1 MSKGITLSP
10 KHGVNPSMDLCF
22 WCGQPKG
29 IILCGRM
36 HEKKGDRTD
45 VEAPKG
51 MVMNLEPCD
60 KCKENFSLGVQII
73 EVTDDGSKFN
83 NDLTFAIKAEDNKV
97 KWPTGRFVV
106 MKAESIKGGKP
117 GMRMLCDTATMDKI
131 FAAQDR
137 KKEEM
142 QKGEKEKKEVKEDE
156 VSS

>member
-1 MSKGITLSP
+1 MSKGIKLSP

-60 KCKENFSLGVQII
+60 KCKENFNLGVQIV
-73 EVTDDGSKFN
+73 EVNDDGSRFQ
-83 NDLTFAIKAEDNKV
+83 NDLAFAIKAEDGKIM
-97 KWPTGRFVV
+97 WPTGRFVV

-117 GMRMLCDTATMDKI
+117 GMRMLCHKDMMDKI
-131 FAAQDR
+131 FAAQDAR
-137 KKEEM
+137 EKSKDT
-142 QKGEKEKKEVKEDE
+142 GDSGKEK
-156 VSS
+156 

>member
-1 MSKGITLSP
+1 MSKGIKLSP

-29 IILCGRM
+29 LILCGRM

-60 KCKENFSLGVQII
+60 KCKENFNLGVQIV
-73 EVTDDGSKFN
+73 EVVDDGSKFH
-83 NDLTFAIKAEDNKV
+83 NDLTFAIQAEDKKV

-117 GMRMLCDTATMDKI
+117 GMRMLCDPDMMDKI
-131 FAAQDR
+131 FAAQDAR
-137 KKEEM
+137 EKAKDS
-142 QKGEKEKKEVKEDE
+142 GDSGKEK
-156 VSS
+156 

>member
-60 KCKENFSLGVQII
+60 KCKENFNLGVQIV
-73 EVTDDGSKFN
+73 EVNDDGSKFH
-83 NDLTFAIKAEDNKV
+83 NDLTFAIRAEDNKV

-117 GMRMLCDTATMDKI
+117 GMRMLCDPGLMDKI
-131 FAAQDR
+131 FAAQDAR
-137 KKEEM
+137 DKAKDVGDSGKEN
-142 QKGEKEKKEVKEDE
+142 
-156 VSS
+156 

>member
-1 MSKGITLSP
+1 MSKRITLSP

-29 IILCGRM
+29 LILCGRM

-60 KCKENFSLGVQII
+60 KCKENFNLGVQIV
-73 EVTDDGSKFN
+73 EVVDDGSKFH
-83 NDLTFAIKAEDNKV
+83 NDLTFAIQAEDKKV

-117 GMRMLCDTATMDKI
+117 GMRMLCTTETMDRI
-131 FAAQDR
+131 FEAQDAR
-137 KKEEM
+137 ERAKDA
-142 QKGEKEKKEVKEDE
+142 GDSGKEKKE
-156 VSS
+156 

>member
-1 MSKGITLSP
+1 MSKGIKLSP

-22 WCGQPKG
+22 WCGQPKD

-60 KCKENFSLGVQII
+60 ECKENFKLGVQIV
-73 EVTDDGSKFN
+73 EVTDDGSRFK
-83 NDLTFAIKAEDNKV
+83 NDLAFSIRAEDNKV

-117 GMRMLCDTATMDKI
+117 GMRMLCHTDMMDKI
-131 FAAQDR
+131 FAAQDSR
-137 KKEEM
+137 
-142 QKGEKEKKEVKEDE
+142 EKAKDTGDSGK
-156 VSS
+156 

>member
-22 WCGQPKG
+22 WCGKPKG

-60 KCKENFSLGVQII
+60 KCKENFNLGVRIV
-73 EVTDDGSKFN
+73 EVIDDGSKFH
-83 NDLTFAIKAEDNKV
+83 NDLTFAIRAEDNKV

-106 MKAESIKGGKP
+106 MKAESIKRGKP
-117 GMRMLCDTATMDKI
+117 GMLMLCDTDTMDKI
-131 FAAQDR
+131 FASQDSSEKAR
-137 KKEEM
+137 DT
-142 QKGEKEKKEVKEDE
+142 GDSGKEK
-156 VSS
+156 

>member
-1 MSKGITLSP
+1 MSKGIKLSP

-29 IILCGRM
+29 LILCGRM

-60 KCKENFSLGVQII
+60 KCKENFNLGVQIV
-73 EVTDDGSKFN
+73 EVVDDGSKFH
-83 NDLTFAIKAEDNKV
+83 NDLTFAIQAEDKKV

-106 MKAESIKGGKP
+106 MKAEAIKGGKP
-117 GMRMLCDTATMDKI
+117 GMRMLCTTETMDRI
-131 FAAQDR
+131 FEAQDR
-137 KKEEM
+137 KSAEKANEEKNGGKDAV
-142 QKGEKEKKEVKEDE
+142 QD
-156 VSS
+156 

>member
-1 MSKGITLSP
+1 MSKGITISP
-10 KHGVNPSMDLCF
+10 KYGANPSMDLCF

-60 KCKENFSLGVQII
+60 KCKDNFNLGVQIV
-73 EVTDDGSKFN
+73 EVVDDGSKFH
-83 NDLTFAIKAEDNKV
+83 NDLTFAIQAEDKKV

-131 FAAQDR
+131 FSAQDAR
-137 KKEEM
+137 EASKDA
-142 QKGEKEKKEVKEDE
+142 GDSEKEK
-156 VSS
+156 

>member
-36 HEKKGDRTD
+36 HEKKGDRSD

-60 KCKENFSLGVQII
+60 KCKENFKLGVQIV
-73 EVTDDGSKFN
+73 EVNDDGSKFH
-83 NDLTFAIKAEDNKV
+83 NDLTFAIQAEDKKV

-117 GMRMLCDTATMDKI
+117 GMRMLCDSVVMDKI
-131 FAAQDR
+131 FAAQDAR
-137 KKEEM
+137 EKAKDT
-142 QKGEKEKKEVKEDE
+142 GNSGKEKKE
-156 VSS
+156 

>member
-1 MSKGITLSP
+1 MSKEITLSP

-45 VEAPKG
+45 VEAPMG

-60 KCKENFSLGVQII
+60 KCKENFNLGVQIV
-73 EVTDDGSKFN
+73 EVNDDGSKFH
-83 NDLTFAIKAEDNKV
+83 NDLTFAIRAEDNKV

-117 GMRMLCDTATMDKI
+117 GMRMLCDTAMMDKI
-131 FAAQDR
+131 FAAQDAR
-137 KKEEM
+137 EKAKDA
-142 QKGEKEKKEVKEDE
+142 GDSGKEK
-156 VSS
+156 